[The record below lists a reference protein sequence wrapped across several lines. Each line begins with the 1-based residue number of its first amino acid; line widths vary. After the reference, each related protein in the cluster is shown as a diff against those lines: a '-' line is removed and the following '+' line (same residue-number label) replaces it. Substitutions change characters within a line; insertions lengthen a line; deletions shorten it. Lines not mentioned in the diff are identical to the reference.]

1 MPVLRRVLLPVL
13 LLWIVAGGVILW
25 TRAVRPTPE
34 KLAAYM
40 ESHPIG
46 AAGEGERESILLR
59 VAGDLNRLDFEQRRE
74 LRADGELRKFFESLR
89 PDERSRFLDL
99 TLPEGF
105 RQMMLAL
112 NKMDPA
118 RRKKLVDRALEDLRS
133 ASPEL
138 AERVNEEEV
147 RKILAEGVGSFYEQA
162 SAEVKMEFAPVLE
175 ELQRNVQ
182 RLR

>member
-1 MPVLRRVLLPVL
+1 MLG
-13 LLWIVAGGVILW
+13 LWVVAGGVIWW
-25 TRAVRPTPE
+25 TRAARPTPQ
-34 KLAAYM
+34 KLAAYI
-40 ESHPIG
+40 EEHPM
-46 AAGEGERESILLR
+46 AGLEGQRREEVILR
-59 VAGDLNRLDFEQRRE
+59 VADNLNKLDFDQRRE
-74 LRADGELRKFFESLR
+74 LRAEGALRTFFESLS

-112 NKMDPA
+112 NKMDPER
-118 RRKKLVDRALEDLRS
+118 RRKLVTRALDDLRS

-138 AERVNEEEV
+138 ADRVNEEEV
-147 RKILAEGVGSFYEQA
+147 RKIMAEGVGAFYEQA
-162 SAEVKMEFAPVLE
+162 SAEVKMDFAPVLE

>member
-1 MPVLRRVLLPVL
+1 MAAHPLAE
-13 LLWIVAGGVILW
+13 AGG
-25 TRAVRPTPE
+25 
-34 KLAAYM
+34 
-40 ESHPIG
+40 
-46 AAGEGERESILLR
+46 GEEREKILQR
-59 VAGDLNRLDFEQRRE
+59 VANDLNRLDFDQRRE
-74 LRADGELRKFFESLR
+74 LREGGELRVFFEALT
-89 PDERSRFLDL
+89 PGERIRFLDM

-105 RQMMLAL
+105 RQMIQAL
-112 NKMDPA
+112 NKMAPE

-175 ELQRNVQ
+175 ELQKNVQ